1 MNSFRKNLL
10 PLALLA
16 CVGSGLV
23 SAVNAQTPPPAPP
36 PRTVVRPPRDVPP
49 APIPSVDSEHRIAA
63 APNVNVK
70 FCVSEAELKVNG
82 WDRDE
87 VRVFVRNGRK
97 TGFKVLEKD
106 AGSGKANWLWIAPA
120 VDNAATRVPMSD
132 CLSGSSI
139 EIDVPMKATLSITG
153 RSTETVID
161 TVRKVEVKIIEGNI
175 SLRNI
180 AGGISAFAYQGDL
193 TVENSAGAIAIE
205 STTGNII
212 AYDVT
217 PGEIGEMFR
226 VRSNSGTVMLQNV
239 EHRQIEANTITG
251 AVNFDGKLL
260 PGGVYAFKTSNGAIR
275 LNVPDDTSATFQAT
289 YGFGS
294 FNSDFKLDYTYEV
307 NSSAGKNI
315 IAKLGGGAANVKLT
329 TNNGS
334 IRVNK
339 RK

>member
-10 PLALLA
+10 PAALLA
-16 CVGSGLV
+16 CFAAGI
-23 SAVNAQTPPPAPP
+23 AAEANAQTPPPAPRTFVRS
-36 PRTVVRPPRDVPP
+36 PRSVPP
-49 APIPSVDSEHRIAA
+49 APPQSNVDSEMKIAVV
-63 APNVNVK
+63 PSVNVK

-97 TGFKVLEKD
+97 VGFKVLEKD
-106 AGSGKANWLWIAPA
+106 ADSGKANWLWIAPA
-120 VDNAATRVPMSD
+120 PGSNANVPQPMPE

-139 EIDVPMKATLSITG
+139 EIDVPTKATLNITG

-161 TVRKVEVKIIEGNI
+161 TVKKVEVKIIEGNI

-180 AGGISAFAYQGDL
+180 TGGISAFAYQGDM

-217 PGEIGEMFR
+217 PGAIGEMFR
-226 VRSNSGTVMLQNV
+226 VRSNSGSVMLQNV
-239 EHRQIEANTITG
+239 EHRQIEASTISGT
-251 AVNFDGKLL
+251 VNFDGKLL
-260 PGGVYAFKTSNGAIR
+260 PGGVYGFKTSNGAIR

-294 FNSDFKLDYTYEV
+294 FNSDFKLDYTYET

-339 RK
+339 RN